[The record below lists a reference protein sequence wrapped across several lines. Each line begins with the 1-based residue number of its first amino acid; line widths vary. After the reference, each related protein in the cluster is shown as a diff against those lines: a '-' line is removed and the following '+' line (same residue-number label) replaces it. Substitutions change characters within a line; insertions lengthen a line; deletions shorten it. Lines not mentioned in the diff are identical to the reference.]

1 MKKVATSI
9 ILACANLALLGL
21 GYLDDW
27 IDVYRHLPAAISI
40 LPLVIAFVVIPFLF
54 LATVCFAIRDL
65 SRAGSR
71 WQAVFAFILS
81 VPIGIIYSHPWF

>member
-1 MKKVATSI
+1 MKKIATSI

-27 IDVYRHLPAAISI
+27 KHVFRHLPAIISI

-54 LATVCFAIRDL
+54 LATVGFAIRDL
-65 SRAGSR
+65 SRRGSR
-71 WQAVFAFILS
+71 WQAVLAFLLS